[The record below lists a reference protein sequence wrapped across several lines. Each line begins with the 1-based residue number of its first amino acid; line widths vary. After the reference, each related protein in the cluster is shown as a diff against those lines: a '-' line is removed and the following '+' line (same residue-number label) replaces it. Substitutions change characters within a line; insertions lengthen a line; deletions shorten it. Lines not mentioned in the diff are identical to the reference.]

1 MTEPLIWHTK
11 KVRICDLKDYEHNP
25 RRISKKDFERLV
37 NDIKQDGYH
46 NRIIVSHD
54 NTILGGHS
62 RKKALLSAGYRD
74 TDMVE
79 VLYPSRDMSEV
90 DIRRLNIRD
99 NLPFGEFDYD
109 ILANHFDPVE
119 LIEWGMS
126 ETCFDITE
134 DKDTN
139 VETKAE
145 SLPGN
150 VCATCPFKEGI
161 NEQKGL

>member
-1 MTEPLIWHTK
+1 MTQPLIWHTK
-11 KVRICDLKDYEHNP
+11 KVRLCDLKDYEHNP

-79 VLYPSRDMSEV
+79 VLYPSRDLSEV

-99 NLPFGEFDYD
+99 NLPFGEFDFD
-109 ILANHFDPVE
+109 ILANHFDTAE
-119 LIEWGMS
+119 LIEWGAPES
-126 ETCFDITE
+126 WFDITE
-134 DKDTN
+134 ADEADKP
-139 VETKAE
+139 TKE
-145 SLPGN
+145 STEELPGN
-150 VCATCPFKEGI
+150 LCAKCPYKEGV
-161 NEQKGL
+161 